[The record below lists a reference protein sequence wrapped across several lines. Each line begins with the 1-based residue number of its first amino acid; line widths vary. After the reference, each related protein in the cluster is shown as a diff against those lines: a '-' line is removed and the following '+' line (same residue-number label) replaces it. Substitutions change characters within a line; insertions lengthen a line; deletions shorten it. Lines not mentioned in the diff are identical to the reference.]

1 MSPFT
6 QNLKNWQRKVK
17 KPLFLLPFVFL
28 VVVLGGYLY
37 WGRNQQS
44 PYEFAIAKR
53 QNVVQVVSLTGEVR
67 PAQNVALAFETNGRV
82 ARIYVKEGDNVK
94 FGQPLIGLDNRDLQS
109 QLLQARAAL
118 EAEEAKLENL
128 KANSRAKQDLANSY
142 NSILTTIQDAYA
154 KSDDAV
160 RFKTIGMLN
169 GSPANGYQTN
179 FCTKLGGQL
188 ADLRQT
194 AEIELNNWK
203 KELDSLGPASSWAEL
218 ETALSLSQK
227 HLEVVRQFLNLA
239 AAALVDNCVLD
250 QSSLDVYRS
259 NVGTARNNVLGVI
272 DKVEALNQ
280 KIASSKVA
288 AENSKEVAA
297 QEAVVQSAQAKVN
310 NYEVQLG
317 KTTLVSPLDGIVTEV
332 KIGIGEIAL
341 PNTPVISVISRSK
354 FEIEAKVAEADVAK
368 LKVGNLARV
377 TLDAYGEEVV
387 LEARLVSIS
396 PAATLIEGVPTYKSI
411 FQFTSED
418 SRLKAGFTA
427 NIDIET
433 SKRLN
438 VVVIPERA
446 VISKD
451 GEKVARVLDE
461 KGTVREVNVKTGLRG
476 SDGNLEVIEG
486 IREGEKVIV
495 ALKKK

>member
-1 MSPFT
+1 
-6 QNLKNWQRKVK
+6 
-17 KPLFLLPFVFL
+17 
-28 VVVLGGYLY
+28 
-37 WGRNQQS
+37 
-44 PYEFAIAKR
+44 
-53 QNVVQVVSLTGEVR
+53 
-67 PAQNVALAFETNGRV
+67 
-82 ARIYVKEGDNVK
+82 
-94 FGQPLIGLDNRDLQS
+94 
-109 QLLQARAAL
+109 
-118 EAEEAKLENL
+118 
-128 KANSRAKQDLANSY
+128 
-142 NSILTTIQDAYA
+142 
-154 KSDDAV
+154 
-160 RFKTIGMLN
+160 
-169 GSPANGYQTN
+169 
-179 FCTKLGGQL
+179 
-188 ADLRQT
+188 
-194 AEIELNNWK
+194 
-203 KELDSLGPASSWAEL
+203 
-218 ETALSLSQK
+218 
-227 HLEVVRQFLNLA
+227 VRQFLNLA